1 MTKHFHHQADDRP
14 MNDRTLSVLAI
25 ALSIVAI
32 IASVSAIVISQDAG
46 DDMEDSWKYTTYFGL
61 EDISPDRA
69 DEIEKEIEDLVTQ
82 TYGLGFTNFRASGGA
97 VVDGSVVT
105 DDVTLVFVF
114 IWAEEETI
122 HELVEDVRE
131 KYGISTV
138 LIEKH
143 KVSAELIG

>member
-1 MTKHFHHQADDRP
+1 MKNDPKQQRLRELFAELRRIKQQELPFWWPDEFVMVYRQAQARKK
-14 MNDRTLSVLAI
+14 
-25 ALSIVAI
+25 IV
-32 IASVSAIVISQDAG
+32 
-46 DDMEDSWKYTTYFGL
+46 
-61 EDISPDRA
+61 
-69 DEIEKEIEDLVTQ
+69 EIEKEIENLVTQ

>member
-1 MTKHFHHQADDRP
+1 MRQPDDKAFHHQADDCP

-25 ALSIVAI
+25 ALSVVAI

-82 TYGLGFTNFRASGGA
+82 TYGLGFTNFRALLFAGSLKNLFFRHRLKTAAHA
-97 VVDGSVVT
+97 VHFPR
-105 DDVTLVFVF
+105 LR
-114 IWAEEETI
+114 
-122 HELVEDVRE
+122 L
-131 KYGISTV
+131 K
-138 LIEKH
+138 
-143 KVSAELIG
+143 